1 MGLVSGIRK
10 EPLPL
15 RSAAIKNHWG
25 HTVAVLR
32 RRSADNLKGPDP
44 VLDLGFIGL
53 TAGLFVI
60 LLLVTKGI
68 ERL

>member
-10 EPLPL
+10 ETLPL
-15 RSAAIKNHWG
+15 RSATIKNHSG
-25 HTVAVLR
+25 HTVTVLH

-44 VLDLGFIGL
+44 VLDLAFIGL